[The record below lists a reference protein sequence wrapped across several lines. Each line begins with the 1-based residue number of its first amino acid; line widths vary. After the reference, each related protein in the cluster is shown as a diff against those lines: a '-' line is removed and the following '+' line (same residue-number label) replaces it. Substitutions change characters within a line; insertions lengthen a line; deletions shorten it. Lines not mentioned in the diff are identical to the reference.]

1 MNRLSSWQGFQNSGN
16 TLHMS
21 ITWENDVET
30 LEFSID
36 PIINLKDIVVQGLQ
50 KSVQNYFLVSN

>member
-1 MNRLSSWQGFQNSGN
+1 
-16 TLHMS
+16 MS

-50 KSVQNYFLVSN
+50 KSVQNYFLVSNRERDKES